1 MDQRQKK
8 HAARQGLENLWMSDK
23 THAAAR
29 TGLENLLRMNYK
41 EARRRLKGT
50 RDFVVDER
58 RRSTRIESDWR
69 ICGGSATKKHAARK
83 GLEDFVADERHGKT
97 LLEAD

>member
-29 TGLENLLRMNYK
+29 
-41 EARRRLKGT
+41 
-50 RDFVVDER
+50 
-58 RRSTRIESDWR
+58 
-69 ICGGSATKKHAARK
+69 K